1 MNRLKVLDALADVV
15 TVSVT
20 TRRLPQKARTEMN
33 LKNYAIAVVDA
44 NGEFEIIE
52 RIRAS
57 SDVQAEAYAARLHA
71 GIDWYVLDADGNNI
85 NA

>member
-1 MNRLKVLDALADVV
+1 
-15 TVSVT
+15 
-20 TRRLPQKARTEMN
+20 MN

-57 SDVQAEAYAARLHA
+57 SDVQAEAYARRLHSD
-71 GIDWYVLDADGNNI
+71 IDWYVLDADGNNI

>member
-1 MNRLKVLDALADVV
+1 
-15 TVSVT
+15 
-20 TRRLPQKARTEMN
+20 MN